1 MRRKKHT
8 DTTRSMTQTN
18 SISLYPDDNFHLT
31 LHPHA
36 RIAAVDVGSKTLGIA
51 LCSLDVQIP
60 TPLTVIKRSKYSH
73 DAQILKSLIKEWE
86 IRGWVFGLPLNM
98 DGTSGSRVQATKTIA
113 RNISRDT
120 GLPYCFQDE
129 RLSSSAAE
137 DRLIALAVKP
147 SIRKNVIDA
156 HAAQGILE
164 SYLFRL
170 QREKI

>member
-1 MRRKKHT
+1 
-8 DTTRSMTQTN
+8 MTKMD
-18 SISLYPDDNFHLT
+18 SVSLHPDDNFHLT

-36 RIAAVDVGSKTLGIA
+36 RIASIDVGSKTLGIA
-51 LCSLDVQIP
+51 LCTLDVRIP
-60 TPLTVIKRSKYSH
+60 TPLTVIGRLKYAN
-73 DAQILKSLIKEWE
+73 DIQILRSLIKEWTIE
-86 IRGWVFGLPLNM
+86 GWVFGLPLNM
-98 DGTSGSRVQATKTIA
+98 DGSSGRRVQATKTIA

-137 DRLIALAVKP
+137 DRLIALSVKP
-147 SIRKNVIDA
+147 SARKNVIDA

-170 QREKI
+170 QREQI